1 MNKQQ
6 PSHQVSNQVTHQ
18 ETDFHHGEGHRVPLI
33 ILIAWTVLIIW
44 ALVYLFRYVFP
55 NFYF

>member
-1 MNKQQ
+1 MNKHQ
-6 PSHQVSNQVTHQ
+6 PTQESNSLQ

-44 ALVYLFRYVFP
+44 GLVYLIRYVFP

>member
-6 PSHQVSNQVTHQ
+6 PSHQVTHQ